1 MEALKQKHFPH
12 DPDEP
17 VVLHRSD
24 IINCKGPF
32 WRLRDE
38 IRRKTFDEDILHL
51 FSNQT
56 YVLVTVVIDKKAHKE
71 RYGEAAFHP
80 YHYCLAAV
88 LERYCGFLN
97 HFNAKGDVMVENR
110 QGTEDRKLMKAYQT
124 VYESGTQWRDR
135 DFFCNALTSRK
146 LKLKP
151 KAANIAGLQLADL
164 LAYPSKQEILKSER
178 RIDRLASF
186 CKQICQTVQD
196 KYNQHIH
203 HGKVEGYGKIFL
215 K

>member
-1 MEALKQKHFPH
+1 
-12 DPDEP
+12 
-17 VVLHRSD
+17 
-24 IINCKGPF
+24 
-32 WRLRDE
+32 
-38 IRRKTFDEDILHL
+38 
-51 FSNQT
+51 
-56 YVLVTVVIDKKAHKE
+56 
-71 RYGEAAFHP
+71 
-80 YHYCLAAV
+80 
-88 LERYCGFLN
+88 
-97 HFNAKGDVMVENR
+97 
-110 QGTEDRKLMKAYQT
+110 MKAYQT